1 MDGVMIIAGIILF
14 TVGAILLLGAITLIM
29 DGIIQIMAGIIM
41 AIGTTTPLIPATQA
55 EGAHLIPILKA

>member
-29 DGIIQIMAGIIM
+29 DGIIQIMAGIIPVM
-41 AIGTTTPLIPATQA
+41 DITTLLILITQA
-55 EGAHLIPILKA
+55 EEAHLIPILEA